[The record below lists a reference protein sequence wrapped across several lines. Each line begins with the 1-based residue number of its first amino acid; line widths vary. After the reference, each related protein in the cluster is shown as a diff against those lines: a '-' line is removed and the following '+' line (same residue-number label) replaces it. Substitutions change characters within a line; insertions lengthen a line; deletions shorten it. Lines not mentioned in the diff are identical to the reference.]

1 MTCLDRYQSVYL
13 SLKLNG
19 LSLGEFSLKKS
30 AEKEIYQL
38 DIPVEIDLAGVLK
51 WMLPGRTSARAE
63 EMARELVEKARKI
76 ARPKALYKISR
87 PRVIDNATTEI
98 DGVTFRSKVLSKLF
112 TGLDTV
118 FPYIATIGEELE
130 ALSAERGDMMKGIC
144 LEIIKTIAL
153 ANASEYLTEYIKK
166 KYKMPKIS
174 RMNPGSLEDWPIT
187 EQRAFLSLFDNV
199 EERIGVTLSAGG
211 VLKPTKSVSSIIFP
225 NESGFVTCQICPN
238 LDCPTRRAEYNPEL
252 HKQYLA

>member
-1 MTCLDRYQSVYL
+1 
-13 SLKLNG
+13 
-19 LSLGEFSLKKS
+19 LKKS
-30 AEKEIYQL
+30 AEKEMFL
-38 DIPVEIDLAGVLK
+38 LEIPVEIDAAWVLK
-51 WMLPGRTSARAE
+51 WMHPGRTSVRVE
-63 EMARELVEKARKI
+63 EMARELVDKARQI

-98 DGVTFRSKVLSKLF
+98 DGVTFKSRVLSKLF

-118 FPYIATIGEELE
+118 IPYIATIGKELD
-130 ALSAERGDMMKGIC
+130 ALNAERGEMMKGIC
-144 LEIIKTIAL
+144 LEIIKTL
-153 ANASEYLTEYIKK
+153 VLGSASEYLTGYIKK
-166 KYKMPKIS
+166 KYNMPKIA

-199 EERIGVTLSAGG
+199 EERIGVTLSSGG

-225 NESGFVTCQICPN
+225 NESGFVTCQICPKQ
-238 LDCPTRRAEYNPEL
+238 DCFTRMAEYNPEL